1 MFLLPPKK
9 RLIKVSQ
16 ILLHPKNVHEVLP
29 IKKLYNRSLFFPT
42 SVTSLYVTFIDIY
55 AYFIKNMAKNTYKK
69 CSFSV
74 FVNHEG
80 VKVKVVNYIKH
91 LKRKLFW
98 AKEKWVKLNDC
109 MFFQNA
115 ASSHTSKLVQDFL
128 TEGNIFTFVSKND
141 HIFSLIRTV

>member
-1 MFLLPPKK
+1 M
-9 RLIKVSQ
+9 IKVSQ

-42 SVTSLYVTFIDIY
+42 SVTRLYVTFIDIH

-69 CSFSV
+69 YNFSF

-80 VKVKVVNYIKH
+80 VKVKVVNYTKH

-98 AKEKWVKLNDC
+98 AKAK
-109 MFFQNA
+109 
-115 ASSHTSKLVQDFL
+115 
-128 TEGNIFTFVSKND
+128 
-141 HIFSLIRTV
+141 